1 METLEARKAKAAI
14 LLKSIQKEYENETQ
28 KVRSELKA
36 GYEQADS
43 VNMQEIVDEAQWIM
57 CLDWAKKQ
65 IIDRDGDMFWAFKRG
80 YEDGNYLF
88 WIDDDDIMM
97 MLSIKRKWIRKLYS
111 TMMME
116 YGSIYGLAE
125 VDETSIGRLMF
136 TAFDSVIYKRNGTLN

>member
-57 CLDWAKKQ
+57 CLDWTKKQ

-80 YEDGNYLF
+80 YKDGNYLF

-136 TAFDSVIYKRNGTLN
+136 TAFDSVIYKRNGILN

>member
-14 LLKSIQKEYENETQ
+14 LLKNIKKEYENETQ

-36 GYEQADS
+36 GYKQAESMD
-43 VNMQEIVDEAQWIM
+43 MQAIVDEAQWIM
-57 CLDWAKKQ
+57 CLDWTKKQ

-136 TAFDSVIYKRNGTLN
+136 TAFDSVIYKQNGTLN

>member
-1 METLEARKAKAAI
+1 METLEERKAKASI
-14 LLKSIQKEYENETQ
+14 LLKGIKKEYENETR

-57 CLDWAKKQ
+57 CLDWTKKQ

-80 YEDGNYLF
+80 YEDGNFLF

-97 MLSIKRKWIRKLYS
+97 MLSIKRKWIRKLFI
-111 TMMME
+111 TTMME
-116 YGSIYGLAE
+116 YGNIYGLAE

-136 TAFDSVIYKRNGTLN
+136 TALDSVIYKRNGTLN